1 MTAFASETSSSSTS
15 LEQPELSAE
24 EQAASQP
31 FVGRWNRL
39 ISTTNWEK
47 GAIILQWRETL
58 VAAGGPVTGYSD
70 EAWCRLVGGVTPQ
83 HVGRLRR
90 VQQRFG
96 GAQAS
101 FAGLYWSHFFAA
113 LDWDDAEMW
122 LEGAVQNRWSVSQMR
137 NQRWETLGRVG
148 AAPQVTEEIASETDE
163 DAPAADAER
172 DTLRG
177 SYDEVPGPRH
187 DGPDFG
193 DEDSPSHSRMGG
205 EDDASLDTAPAKVE
219 LVRPFADLPELP
231 EDLAEAFD
239 GLKLVL
245 LRHKTDGWQRISS
258 EATLAWLDAMKS
270 LVTAPT
276 SEEAAPF

>member
-1 MTAFASETSSSSTS
+1 M
-15 LEQPELSAE
+15 SAE
-24 EQAASQP
+24 EQVASQP

-39 ISTTNWEK
+39 VSTTNWEK

-58 VAAGGPVTGYSD
+58 VTAGAPVTGYSD

-96 GAQAS
+96 AAQPTYP
-101 FAGLYWSHFFAA
+101 GLYWSHFFAA

-122 LEGAVQNRWSVSQMR
+122 LEGAVQNRWSVSQLR

-148 AAPQVTEEIASETDE
+148 AAPQASEEIAAETDE
-163 DAPAADAER
+163 DIPASDPDHA
-172 DTLRG
+172 LRG
-177 SYDEVPGPRH
+177 SYDELPGPRH

-193 DEDSPSHSRMGG
+193 DEELSGHPRMGE
-205 EDDASLDTAPAKVE
+205 EDPASAEAARASVALIQ
-219 LVRPFADLPELP
+219 PFADLPELP

-239 GLKLVL
+239 GLKLAL
-245 LRHKTDGWQRISS
+245 LRHKTDGWQSISCES
-258 EATLAWLDAMKS
+258 ALAWLDALKS
-270 LVTAPT
+270 LATAPT
-276 SEEAAPF
+276 SEDAAPF

>member
-1 MTAFASETSSSSTS
+1 M
-15 LEQPELSAE
+15 SAE

-39 ISTTNWEK
+39 VSTTNWEK

-58 VAAGGPVTGYSD
+58 VAAGAPVTGYSD

-96 GAQAS
+96 TSQQTYQ
-101 FAGLYWSHFFAA
+101 GLYWSHFFAA

-122 LEGAVQNRWSVSQMR
+122 LEGAVQNRWSVSQLR

-148 AAPQVTEEIASETDE
+148 AAPQAADEVTAETDE
-163 DAPAADAER
+163 DVPSPEPQDN
-172 DTLRG
+172 TLRG
-177 SYDEVPGPRH
+177 SYDELPGPRH

-193 DEDSPSHSRMGG
+193 DEDLPSHSRIGDEG
-205 EDDASLDTAPAKVE
+205 VESSELSRGSVE
-219 LVRPFADLPELP
+219 LIQPFANLPALP

-239 GLKLVL
+239 GLKLAL
-245 LRHKTDGWQRISS
+245 LRHKTEGWQSISC
-258 EATLAWLDAMKS
+258 EAALAWLDALKS
-270 LVTAPT
+270 LATAPT
-276 SEEAAPF
+276 SEDAAPF

>member
-1 MTAFASETSSSSTS
+1 MTAFASELSPSSAS
-15 LEQPELSAE
+15 LEQPEMSAE

-113 LDWDDAEMW
+113 LDWNDAEMW

-148 AAPQVTEEIASETDE
+148 DPPQQAEEVAAETDE
-163 DAPAADAER
+163 DAPAER
-172 DTLRG
+172 DPHTIQG

-193 DEDSPSHSRMGG
+193 DEDSPSHSRTGG
-205 EDDASLDTAPAKVE
+205 EEYGSSGSPAEKVE
-219 LVRPFADLPELP
+219 LIRPFADLPELP

-245 LRHKTDGWQRISS
+245 LRHKTDGWQSISC
-258 EATLAWLDAMKS
+258 EATLAWLDALKS
-270 LVTAPT
+270 LATAPT